1 MNQLRQLLTFLVF
14 LLYITSQ
21 FVSAQ
26 TLKVSSPDTKIKL
39 TFTLRDGVPYY
50 SVNRLEN
57 NIISPSRF
65 GFVFKDQKP
74 LYGDFKIEAN
84 EESSYDETWTQPW
97 GEVKDIRNHYNEL
110 EITLQETTEF
120 HRQLVVVF
128 RVFDDG
134 LGLRYEFPE
143 QENLRDVVIMDENT
157 EFHLTGDH
165 LAWWIPGDW
174 DIYEHLYNITRIS
187 SIDATSKRNHPSL
200 AQTYI
205 PENAVN
211 TPVTMKTADRLYL
224 SFHEANL
231 TNYSGMTLKVDTEK
245 YILTSEL
252 VGSADGSKVKVTTPF
267 VTPWRTIQI
276 AENAGDL
283 IESNLILNLNEPNK
297 LQDINWIKPM
307 KYIGIWWE
315 LHLGKST
322 WDMAS
327 GRHGATT
334 QNAKH
339 YIDFAA
345 KNGIDGVLVEGWNTG
360 WEHWFGFEKREG
372 VFDFVTPYPDYDLD
386 EIANYAQQKD
396 VKIIMHHETG
406 AAPRSYEEQLD
417 TAFALCQKYG
427 IHTAKTGY
435 VQKII
440 PKGEYHHG
448 QWMVNHYRKVL
459 KKAAEYKIMLD
470 VHEPVKDT
478 GIRRT
483 YPNMMT
489 REGAR
494 GQEWNAW
501 SPDGGNPPE
510 HTTIIPFTRLL
521 AGPFDFTPGIFDLLY
536 KGMEKKNRV
545 NTTLAKQLALYV
557 IIYSPLQMAADLP
570 ENYEGQPAFK
580 FITDVPVDWE
590 VTKVLHAQIGDYIT
604 IVRKDRNSDDWYLG
618 SISDE
623 NGRTLEAPLSFLDAG
638 RKYVAEIYRDSDD
651 ADWKTN
657 PLAIDITKFLVDNET
672 KLELKLAAGGGQA
685 IRFRPATSEDL
696 ERVSPIRE

>member
-1 MNQLRQLLTFLVF
+1 MELSMKIWLLLTFLLFGSV
-14 LLYITSQ
+14 SQ
-21 FVSAQ
+21 FSYSQPIMVA
-26 TLKVSSPDTKIKL
+26 SPDGKIEAAFML
-39 TFTLRDGVPYY
+39 DDGKPYY
-50 SVNRLEN
+50 SVNRQDNE
-57 NIISPSRF
+57 IIKPSKL
-65 GFVFKDQKP
+65 GFVFKDQQP
-74 LYGDFKIEAN
+74 LDGNFKIKEK
-84 EESSYDETWTQPW
+84 EESSFDETWTQPW

-110 EITLQETTEF
+110 RVALQEATELQ
-120 HRQLVVVF
+120 RQLTIVF

-134 LGLRYEFPE
+134 LGFRFEFPE
-143 QENLRDVVIMDENT
+143 QKNLKDAVIMDENT

-165 LAWWIPGDW
+165 LTWWIPGDW
-174 DIYEHLYNITRIS
+174 DIYEHLYNTTQIS
-187 SIDATSKRNHPSL
+187 SIDAISKRNHAAL

-211 TPVTMKTADRLYL
+211 TPVTMKTADGLYL

-231 TNYSGMTLKVDTEK
+231 TNYSGMTLKVDNEN

-252 VGSADGSKVKVTTPF
+252 VGSADSTKVKVSTPF

-276 AENAGDL
+276 AEKAGDL
-283 IESNLILNLNEPNK
+283 IESNLILNLNKPNK
-297 LQDINWIKPM
+297 LPDISWIKPM

-315 LHLGKST
+315 LHLGKNT

-334 QNAKH
+334 QNAKR

-345 KNGIDGVLVEGWNTG
+345 KNGIGGVLIEGWNTG
-360 WEHWFGFEKREG
+360 WEHWFGVEDREG
-372 VFDFVTPYPDYDLD
+372 AFDFVTPYPDYDL
-386 EIANYAQQKD
+386 EEVANYAQQKD
-396 VKIIMHHETG
+396 VNIIMHHETG
-406 AAPRSYEEQLD
+406 AAPRFYEKQLD

-427 IHTAKTGY
+427 IHAAKTGY

-459 KKAAEYKIMLD
+459 EKAAEYKIMLN
-470 VHEPVKDT
+470 VHEPIKDT

-536 KGMEKKNRV
+536 KGMEKENRV

-580 FITDVPVDWE
+580 FIKDVPVDWE

-604 IVRKDRNSDDWYLG
+604 IVRKDRQSNDWYLG
-618 SISDE
+618 SITDE
-623 NGRTLEAPLSFLDAG
+623 NGRTLKASLSFLDPDK
-638 RKYVAEIYRDSDD
+638 KYVTEIYRDADD

-657 PLAIDITKFLVDNET
+657 PLAIDITQFLVDSNT
-672 KLELKLAAGGGQA
+672 KLELKLAPGGGQA
-685 IRFRPATSEDL
+685 IRFRPASKEDV
-696 ERVSPIRE
+696 ERL

>member
-1 MNQLRQLLTFLVF
+1 MNRFRNPFISIFFVLCASF
-14 LLYITSQ
+14 Q
-21 FVSAQ
+21 FTSAQ
-26 TLKVSSPDTKIKL
+26 TLQISSPNAKIKL
-39 TFTLRDGVPYY
+39 TLTLKDGTPYY
-50 SVNRLEN
+50 SVNREETE
-57 NIISPSRF
+57 IIKPSKL

-74 LYGDFKIEAN
+74 LNGNFKIEEK
-84 EESSYDETWTQPW
+84 EESTFNDTWTQPW

-110 EITLQETTEF
+110 RVMLEETTELN
-120 HRQLVVVF
+120 RRLVIVF

-134 LGLRYEFPE
+134 IGFRYEFPE

-174 DIYEHLYNITRIS
+174 DIYEHLYNTTKIS
-187 SIDATSKRNHPSL
+187 SINAISKRNHAAL

-211 TPVTMKTADRLYL
+211 TPVTMKTADGLYL

-231 TNYSGMTLKVDTEK
+231 TNYSGMTLKVDTK
-245 YILTSEL
+245 NFILTSEL
-252 VGSADGSKVKVTTPF
+252 VGSADSSKVKVSTPF
-267 VTPWRTIQI
+267 VTAWRTIQI
-276 AENAGDL
+276 AEKAGDL

-297 LQDINWIKPM
+297 LPDISWIKPM

-334 QNAKH
+334 QNAKR
-339 YIDFAA
+339 YIDFATE
-345 KNGIDGVLVEGWNTG
+345 NGIDGVLIEGWNTG
-360 WEHWFGFEKREG
+360 WEHWFGFEEREG
-372 VFDFVTPYPDYDLD
+372 VFDFVTPYTDYNLD
-386 EIANYAQQKD
+386 EVTDYAQQKD
-396 VKIIMHHETG
+396 VNIIMHHETG
-406 AAPRSYEEQLD
+406 AAPRFYELQLD

-427 IHTAKTGY
+427 IHVVKTGY
-435 VQKII
+435 VQKVI

-459 KKAAEYKIMLD
+459 EKAAEYEIMLD
-470 VHEPVKDT
+470 VHEPIKDT

-483 YPNMMT
+483 NPNMMT

-536 KGMEKKNRV
+536 EGMEKENRV
-545 NTTLAKQLALYV
+545 NSTLATQLALYV

-580 FITDVPVDWE
+580 FIKDVPVDWE
-590 VTKVLHAQIGDYIT
+590 VTKVLHAKIGDYVT
-604 IVRKDRNSDDWYLG
+604 VVRKDRYSDDWYLG
-618 SISDE
+618 SITDE
-623 NGRTLEAPLSFLDAG
+623 NGRTLEVALSFLDPG
-638 RKYVAEIYRDSDD
+638 RKYVAEVYRDGEG

-657 PLAIDITKFLVDNET
+657 PLVIDITELVVDSNT
-672 KLELKLAAGGGQA
+672 KLELKLAPGGGQA
-685 IRFRPATSEDL
+685 IRFHPTTEDDIKGI
-696 ERVSPIRE
+696 EHR